1 MPGDPELLD
10 NGGLCVVE
18 WITIM
23 GIDEASGNKLVPPK
37 VAYDVAV
44 PGHGIDDTFGSELLP
59 VEGSKFFE
67 YPDE

>member
-1 MPGDPELLD
+1 
-10 NGGLCVVE
+10 VE